1 MLNRLYPP
9 LSAELRSRI
18 VTLWAVLLVG
28 VLALGGVALYMG
40 GFIRANV
47 RDQLGAQQIVF
58 TAAADLTAAEK
69 AEDAAAGG
77 CLSRYGGALMVTGD
91 QARCYSDH
99 YIALHMRESAKTAGF
114 PGATYATL
122 GKEQTGIRAQ
132 IAAAQTA
139 GNADQVKALN
149 DRLTAAGNLRTTM
162 QTGSTL
168 RGQLLNAW
176 GWDTFG
182 IGLFAT
188 GAAMVAVGLVAA
200 AGLAYELRTRP
211 SDVEVEVPGRIAAVA
226 VPAR

>member
-1 MLNRLYPP
+1 
-9 LSAELRSRI
+9 
-18 VTLWAVLLVG
+18 
-28 VLALGGVALYMG
+28 
-40 GFIRANV
+40 
-47 RDQLGAQQIVF
+47 
-58 TAAADLTAAEK
+58 
-69 AEDAAAGG
+69 
-77 CLSRYGGALMVTGD
+77 
-91 QARCYSDH
+91 
-99 YIALHMRESAKTAGF
+99 
-114 PGATYATL
+114 
-122 GKEQTGIRAQ
+122 
-132 IAAAQTA
+132 QTA

-211 SDVEVEVPGRIAAVA
+211 SDVEAPATARVPALAAVA
-226 VPAR
+226 R